1 MSKES
6 KLLAVNQLD
15 QVFSGIKQLGKVS
28 RPGQGWI
35 QAIRKTLGMSAK
47 QLGNRAGMS
56 QSGVAQIEKSE
67 ADGKA
72 TLSTMNKMAAALD
85 CTFVYALVP
94 KTTLRDSIERQA
106 LNIAV
111 KRVRSA
117 AHSMTLESQ
126 TVTGKETDLQIKMMT
141 DEILATLPRHMWN

>member
-6 KLLAVNQLD
+6 KLFAVNQLD
-15 QVFSGIKQLGKVS
+15 QVFSGLKQLGKVS

-94 KTTLRDSIERQA
+94 KTTLRDTIERQA

>member
-94 KTTLRDSIERQA
+94 KTTLRDTIERQA
-106 LNIAV
+106 LNIAG

>member
-94 KTTLRDSIERQA
+94 KTTLRDTIERQA